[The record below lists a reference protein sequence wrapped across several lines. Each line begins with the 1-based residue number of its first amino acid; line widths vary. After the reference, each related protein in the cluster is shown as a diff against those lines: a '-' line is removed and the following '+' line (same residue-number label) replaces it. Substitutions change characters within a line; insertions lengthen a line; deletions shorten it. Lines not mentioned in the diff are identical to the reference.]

1 MKILVLFALL
11 FFTAFTLTG
20 CDMEQPASEG
30 GPDGKSVVSK
40 TAGKKAKKSFLTIGE
55 FTVEKK
61 SDTLTVVRD
70 GAGRNLALVP
80 RGAADPEGFPPEM
93 IIHTPMKR
101 VVAYSNFDVATLRV
115 LGEIN
120 TLVGTTTPENRW
132 YVDEVKKRFTDGSI
146 VWVGNSSGVDYEV
159 IKKQKPDVVL
169 TWDPSIVPMMTELGI
184 PVVITSTPV
193 AMCLNARMSYVKFL
207 APFFGRE
214 QEADAYFQRVSDS
227 LKAIRRRTRDL
238 ADQPKVMWGDMYEKR
253 VLVEPGNAW
262 IGELVGLV
270 QSDYL
275 FEDVYGTSCIEISME
290 RFLTSGNDATVY
302 FTYRT
307 PKTGAT
313 SKEALKRNHPLMA
326 GIAPLGP
333 GGSVYSPLP
342 WYSQSGDKLDE
353 IFTEIA
359 AIIHPDAYPEYT
371 LKYFLELPEKDP
383 AVEKKENENE
393 EKRI

>member
-1 MKILVLFALL
+1 MKTLLL
-11 FFTAFTLTG
+11 FLLLLFTIFPLVS
-20 CDMEQPASEG
+20 CDMQQPASEG
-30 GPDGKSVVSK
+30 DSDGNSVVGK
-40 TAGKKAKKSFLTIGE
+40 TVEKTAKKSFLSIGE

-80 RGAADPEGFPPEM
+80 RGAADPEDFPVEM
-93 IIHTPMKR
+93 IIHTPVKR

-132 YVDEVKKRFTDGSI
+132 YVDEVKKGFTDGRI
-146 VWVGNSSGVDYEV
+146 AWVGSSSGVDYEIV
-159 IKKQKPDVVL
+159 KKQKPDVVL

-214 QEADAYFQRVSDS
+214 QEADAYFKRVNDS
-227 LKAIRRRTRDL
+227 LKVIRERTRGMVH
-238 ADQPKVMWGDMYEKR
+238 QPKVMWGDMYEKR

-275 FEDVYGTSCIEISME
+275 FEDVYGTACIEISME
-290 RFLTSGNDATVY
+290 RFLTSGSDATIY
-302 FTYRT
+302 FTYRS

-313 SKEALKRNHPLMA
+313 SKEALKRDHPLMA
-326 GIAPLGP
+326 GITPLGP
-333 GGSVYSPLP
+333 GGNVYSPMA

-353 IFTEIA
+353 IFTEIS
-359 AIIHPDAYPEYT
+359 AIIHPDAYPDYT
-371 LKYFLELPEKDP
+371 LKYFLKLPEKDP
-383 AVEKKENENE
+383 VAEEQGSENREKK
-393 EKRI
+393 I